1 MHTIWKRLTAVLAGC
16 AVLAL
21 AACTGTDYGGS
32 NSTTPTTAS
41 ATGIWGGTD
50 SSSGQTITGFVD
62 ASGLGVFIR
71 ADGVQFVGPIQVAG
85 TTVAATVVGYTSF
98 PSTFSDG
105 STYGLGT
112 LNGTV
117 ASGSTL
123 TLTLTFTTNGGTAVP
138 GAWSLSFNTLTNNG
152 SSLGAISANY
162 TDSAS
167 GSVVTITS
175 SGAMTSQN
183 AANGCVLNGSVTV
196 VNSAYDIY
204 EVSLTYEDCTAAGGD
219 APLNGVQ
226 FTGLA
231 VLDPNASPAQVT
243 IAVAGT
249 NSSGDK
255 YSLVLNLAGS

>member
-1 MHTIWKRLTAVLAGC
+1 MHTMRKRLTAVLVGC
-16 AVLAL
+16 AALVL

-50 SSSGQTITGFVD
+50 ASTGQTITGFVD

-71 ADGVQFVGPIQVAG
+71 ADGVQFVGPVQVSG

-98 PSTFSDG
+98 PTTFSDG

-112 LNGTV
+112 LNGTL

-123 TLTLTFTTNGGTAVP
+123 TLTLSFMTNGGTAEP
-138 GAWSLSFNTLTNNG
+138 GSWSLTFNTLTNSG
-152 SSLGAISANY
+152 SSLGAITANY

-167 GSVVTITS
+167 GSTVSIAANGV
-175 SGAMTSQN
+175 MTSQN
-183 AANGCVLNGSVTV
+183 AANSCVLNGSVTV

-204 EVSLTYEDCTAAGGD
+204 EVSLTYEDCTGSY

-231 VLDPNASPAQVT
+231 VLDPNSSPEQVT
-243 IAVAGT
+243 IAVSGA
-249 NSSGDK
+249 NSSGK
-255 YSLVLNLAGS
+255 YSLVLNLEGS

>member
-1 MHTIWKRLTAVLAGC
+1 MHTIWKRLTAVLASC
-16 AVLAL
+16 AAVAL
-21 AACTGTDYGGS
+21 AACTGTGTDIGGS
-32 NSTTPTTAS
+32 NSTTTMAS

-50 SSSGQTITGFVD
+50 SSTGQTITGFVD

-71 ADGVQFVGPIQVAG
+71 ADGVQFVGPIQVSG

-123 TLTLTFTTNGGTAVP
+123 TLTLSFVTNDGTAEP
-138 GAWSLSFNTLTNNG
+138 GSWSLTFNTLSNSG

-167 GSVVTITS
+167 GSTVSIAGNGV
-175 SGAMTSQN
+175 MTSQN
-183 AANGCVLNGSVTV
+183 AANSCVLNGSVTV

-204 EVSLTYEDCTAAGGD
+204 EVSLTYEDCTGSYL
-219 APLNGVQ
+219 PLNGVQ

-231 VLDPNASPAQVT
+231 VLDSNSSPEQVT
-243 IAVAGT
+243 IAVSGA
-249 NSSGDK
+249 NSSGK
-255 YSLVLNLAGS
+255 YSLVLNLEGS